1 MLSPFL
7 ICLTLITGAL
17 AQDNQPTVVVTGRV
31 VYEDTGQPAT
41 RHRVH
46 LIRSEALLNARG
58 GLRLPTI
65 ITDDR
70 GEFSLRH
77 IGAGEYYVL
86 AGPVDER
93 GNQQLTS
100 ILTRSGDSAADAAKL
115 DQFKKKNLR
124 ITVDGQRDVEVNLR
138 VPNPHFGTIS
148 GIVFDAAHQPVTGAM
163 VHVVSKSNTFGE
175 SVRTDDQ
182 GKYKVWGLPKGEYT
196 VSASPPSRPRG
207 DGEKSIEFQGLPGAT
222 YFPSTLL
229 LRNSPAV
236 AVLPDLDT
244 ANIDVTLISR
254 ALRHLAGT
262 VRMRGDNRPVT
273 NATLRLSVK
282 QITDPASDTSALT
295 APENQPLSNYLSS
308 TDKSGRWSLSNV
320 PDGSYRL
327 FVQTKQGREPTE
339 PRFVDM
345 EQDLTVDGSDV
356 EDLLIEVSGGARVSG
371 VVVLEGSSATP
382 QDIVVAATSYTP
394 PANTAIVLNEA
405 GKFVLT
411 GAPVGEIDVSAFPS
425 PQDQFYVKSIE
436 ANGRDL
442 LRNRLTLGD
451 SDEVKDVRIVISAG
465 VGVITGRVLTGDKP
479 VAGVALLLRRTGDD
493 KLRLFGGKLT
503 ATTDQRG
510 TFTLSAAPGNYLI
523 ITWRPADG
531 PGALANAMNTAT
543 REQGKGITLLSGER
557 KEVDIRLP

>member
-7 ICLTLITGAL
+7 ICLTLITGTFV
-17 AQDNQPTVVVTGRV
+17 QDNQPAVVVTGRV

-41 RHRVH
+41 RHRIQ
-46 LIRSEALLNARG
+46 LIPSEALLNARS
-58 GLRLPTI
+58 GLRLPTE
-65 ITDDR
+65 ITNER

-77 IGAGEYYVL
+77 IVAGEYYVL
-86 AGPVDER
+86 AEPVDQR
-93 GNQQLTS
+93 GSQQLTS
-100 ILTRSGDSAADAAKL
+100 ILSRSGDSAADAAKL
-115 DQFKKKNLR
+115 DQFKKKNVR

-148 GIVFDAAHQPVTGAM
+148 GMVFDAMHQPAAQAT
-163 VHVVSKSNTFGE
+163 VHVVSKGNDSSGA
-175 SVRTDDQ
+175 SVHTDDQ
-182 GKYKVWGLPKGEYT
+182 GRYKVWGLPKGEYT
-196 VSASPPSRPRG
+196 VSASPPSKARG
-207 DGEKSIEFQGLPGAT
+207 DGEKAIEFQGSPGAT

-229 LRNSPAV
+229 LRNSPSV

-244 ANIDVTLISR
+244 ANVDLTLITR
-254 ALRHLAGT
+254 ALRNLAGT

-282 QITDPASDTSALT
+282 QITDPASDTST
-295 APENQPLSNYLSS
+295 AVAENPMSNYVST

-327 FVQTKQGREPTE
+327 SVQTKQGMEQTE

-356 EDLLIEVSGGARVSG
+356 EDLSIEVSGGARLSG
-371 VVVLEGSSATP
+371 VVILEGSSATP
-382 QDIVVAATSYTP
+382 QDILVTATSYTP
-394 PANTAIVLNEA
+394 PANAAIVLNEA
-405 GKFVLT
+405 GKFILT

-442 LRNRLTLGD
+442 LRNRLTLAD
-451 SDEVKDVRIVISAG
+451 SDDINDVRIVISAR

-479 VAGVALLLRRTGDD
+479 VAGIDLMLRRTGDD

-503 ATTDQRG
+503 ATTDARG

-523 ITWRPADG
+523 IAWRSADG
-531 PGALANAMNTAT
+531 PGAFANAMNKAT
-543 REQGKGITLLSGER
+543 REQGIGVTLLPSDR
-557 KEVDIRLP
+557 KEIDIRLP